1 MEIIQLKRLK
11 PASPLFRTGYPQPVN
26 FFVAIMLVL
35 LPTLT
40 PLAEG
45 SGLGRSPFSYAL
57 GGSVALVYLVV
68 WSRIRATNPP
78 RSTRFYQAYLFVQ
91 TLAVAVIY
99 VLDGGLTRFL
109 FVAVAIQAVYVS
121 PVRRWAPFLG
131 TVGALWLTIY
141 LAISPQE
148 GGANQVAIIG
158 LYLCYL
164 IFAALVTFT
173 TVQQAR
179 QVDLAQQLL
188 ESVDTR
194 HNVLRA
200 YDLSLEELSE
210 VEERDRLVQ
219 TIHQSLVGRLTVVV
233 NEINQLL
240 RGREGLDTQSARR
253 IRLSAKDALT
263 EIRHAVRT
271 LRPSLEDEVESN
283 DGSFLERQQ
292 PTDALMPATDPIR
305 IYHVWN
311 LGIIIVTVGV
321 MVAAHLVGGNPKWQP
336 LLGMGLALVG
346 TYVATAFVRRP
357 WSKTIGLVLQAG
369 LCVWTIELAQEP
381 LTNHLI
387 MIVAAQIVFLVP
399 TLTRWLVAAVVFP
412 VLLCAIAL
420 WQSELFARDWTLA
433 LTLLAAFGVTY
444 FFSAVMAYMT
454 RRQLEASQQAVAYT
468 HQMEQVNRLLE
479 AKLQQV
485 RRMGVARARVSMAR
499 EIHDSLGHHMTAAIV
514 DLQYVEELADED
526 PPAAARHLSSARGV
540 LVAAVES
547 STELGHAL
555 DRFDRPLADALTELV
570 SAWRGSRH
578 VEVKLSVTGDLSI
591 LSPAARVTVYRVV
604 QESLTNIHK
613 HARAKQVRIA
623 VVRHPDRVLLSIRND
638 DTGEQPHGEAGPGG
652 YGLVGLRER
661 ADALQGEFWAGDR
674 ADGGFEVRLVL
685 PVGA

>member
-1 MEIIQLKRLK
+1 
-11 PASPLFRTGYPQPVN
+11 
-26 FFVAIMLVL
+26 MLVL

-45 SGLGRSPFSYAL
+45 RGFGRSLFTYAL
-57 GGSVALVYLVV
+57 GGAVALIYLVV
-68 WSRIRATNPP
+68 WTRIRATNPQ

-91 TLAVAVIY
+91 TLAVATIY

-109 FVAVAIQAVYVS
+109 FVVVAVQAVYVS

-141 LAISPQE
+141 LAISPQD

-173 TVQQAR
+173 TVQQER

-188 ESVDTR
+188 ESVDNR

-210 VEERDRLVQ
+210 VEERDRLAR

-233 NEINQLL
+233 DEINLL
-240 RGREGLDTQSARR
+240 FQSGDGLDTQSARR
-253 IRLSAKDALT
+253 IRLSAKEALN

-283 DGSFLERQQ
+283 DDSIFAHDKS
-292 PTDALMPATDPIR
+292 TDPAIPATDPIR

-336 LLGMGLALVG
+336 LLGMGLALVM
-346 TYVATAFVRRP
+346 TYGATAFARQP
-357 WSKTIGLVLQAG
+357 WSKTLGLVLQAG
-369 LCVWTIELAQEP
+369 LCLLTIELAQEP

-412 VLLCAIAL
+412 ILLCAIAL
-420 WQSELFARDWTLA
+420 WQSDLYASDWTLA

-454 RRQLEASQQAVAYT
+454 RRQLEASRQAVAYT
-468 HQMEQVNRLLE
+468 QQMEQVNRLLE
-479 AKLQQV
+479 AKLHQV

-514 DLQYVEELADED
+514 DLQYVEELAAED
-526 PPAAARHLSSARGV
+526 PPAAERHLRSARTV

-547 STELGHAL
+547 STELGHAFE
-555 DRFDRPLADALTELV
+555 RFDRPLADALSELV
-570 SAWRGSRH
+570 SGWRGSRH
-578 VEVKLSVTGDLSI
+578 VEVKLSVSGDLSI
-591 LSPAARVTVYRVV
+591 LSPVARVTLYRVV

-613 HARAKQVRIA
+613 HARAHQVKIA
-623 VVRHPDRVLLSIRND
+623 VVRQPDRVSLTIRND

-661 ADALQGEFWAGDR
+661 ADALQGEFWAGKR
-674 ADGGFEVRLVL
+674 VDGGFEVRLVL